1 MANGKEEESLP
12 KRIGQWPIQL
22 KTYVEELRTEMRRVT
37 WPSWKQVQATTVVV
51 IFTSF
56 AFAGY
61 FAVVDL
67 LLGRAIGRVFDAFTQ

>member
-12 KRIGQWPIQL
+12 KRIGSWPGQL
-22 KTYVEELRTEMRRVT
+22 KSYFEELQTEMKRVT
-37 WPSWKQVQATTVVV
+37 WPTWPQVRATTVVV
-51 IFTSF
+51 IITTF

-67 LLGRAIGRVFDAFTQ
+67 ALGRVINRVFDAFTQ